1 MFTSGQLL
9 GSDYLIRLLGLDVDQ
24 IGLRLGDAAYEAYLI
39 RQQLIN
45 ALGTN
50 LINGQSNEEAVIAH
64 LQKYAAPSLADDIR
78 ANPKIVR
85 DTYDWSLN
93 DASIR

>member
-1 MFTSGQLL
+1 MRGVTVTTRGLNVSEIYNWFEADFG
-9 GSDYLIRLLGLDVDQ
+9 GSK
-24 IGLRLGDAAYEAYLI
+24 
-39 RQQLIN
+39 
-45 ALGTN
+45 
-50 LINGQSNEEAVIAH
+50 EAVIAH

-93 DASIR
+93 DTPKTKKKS